1 MELLHVCLK
10 KFFLCGILHL
20 FIAAREVGEEIES
33 YNTCKHNFSN
43 VASYILSK
51 EYASHSST

>member
-10 KFFLCGILHL
+10 KNFFCGILHL

-43 VASYILSK
+43 VASYNYSVQRLCLPFK
-51 EYASHSST
+51 